1 MASFAQTAHTGSGI
15 PPSIHNSC
23 ELIQVLMK
31 LQRAAQLITSTLD
44 LDALLD
50 RVVNDLASSVGCVEV
65 SVWLRDSETE
75 EMVLQ
80 GVRGCTQNQKGFR
93 LKIGQEGMV
102 GHVAASGRMRYA
114 PDVRLDP
121 YYLGCEPDTLSEV
134 NIPLSAGGQVI
145 GVFTIDHK
153 ETYAFSNDQL
163 QVLQALAG
171 HIAVAVEN
179 ARLYQLERK
188 ARESMQHEAEEAR
201 SLQHA
206 LFSKALP
213 LVPGFEFETAW
224 HPARIVAGD
233 WFDIIDL
240 GNQRYGITLADV
252 SGKGMPAALLMS
264 ATRVILRSLAKL
276 HPSPGEVLTQLNETL
291 LKDFPVGKF
300 VTMIY
305 SVLDAPSRTVTL
317 ASAGHPR
324 PMLING
330 ECSFLAIETGLPLGL
345 RTSSYPEHTVKLEPG
360 TRLLMYTDGITE
372 AMNREDEEYGP
383 ARLVQHFH
391 DPDACIAGLI
401 EEIRQFGRGSGE
413 ADDATAV
420 LIRSK

>member
-1 MASFAQTAHTGSGI
+1 MTISPHISHTHSPI
-15 PPSIHNSC
+15 PADIHDSC
-23 ELIQVLMK
+23 ELVQVLMK

-44 LDALLD
+44 LDQLVD
-50 RVVNDLASSVGCVEV
+50 RVVNDLASTVGCVEV
-65 SVWLRDSETE
+65 SVWLRDSDTE

-80 GVRGCTQNQKGFR
+80 GVRGCTQNEKGCR
-93 LKIGQEGMV
+93 LKIGSEGMV

-121 YYLGCEPDTLSEV
+121 FYIGCEPDTLSAV
-134 NIPLSAGGQVI
+134 NIPLFAGGHVI
-145 GVFTIDHK
+145 GVLGVDHT
-153 ETYAFSNDQL
+153 ETDAFSSDQL
-163 QVLQALAG
+163 HVLQALAG

-179 ARLYQLERK
+179 ARLYQLERE
-188 ARESMQHEAEEAR
+188 ARKSMEREAEEAR
-201 SLQHA
+201 SLQQV
-206 LFSKALP
+206 LFSKPIP
-213 LVPGFEFETAW
+213 LIPHFAFETAW

-233 WFDIIDL
+233 WFDVIDL
-240 GNQRYGITLADV
+240 GSEQYAVVLADV

-264 ATRVILRSLAKL
+264 ATRAILRSIAKL
-276 HPSPGEVLTQLNETL
+276 HHSPGDVLSELNETL

-305 SVLDAPSRTVTL
+305 GVLDASSREVTL

-330 ECSFLAIETGLPLGL
+330 ECSFLELDTGLPLGL
-345 RTSSYPEHTVKLEPG
+345 QTSSYPELRVKLEAG

-372 AMNREDEEYGP
+372 AMSRHDEEYGP
-383 ARLVQHFH
+383 ARLMEHFQQ
-391 DPDACIAGLI
+391 PDACIDGLI
-401 EEIRQFGRGSGE
+401 EEIRHFCRGSAE

-420 LIRSK
+420 LIRSR